1 MPEPSRKS
9 QVVRLKNEKPF
20 LLFRP
25 SVAEADLAFYRDYD
39 PEFLLKKAVCLAAI
53 YKQPEAF
60 ADVMQWPH
68 DEFRETFL
76 GSIATELHCA
86 AFHQCEALLALILA
100 SYQDRPAWVYLS
112 TYGTKEIKD
121 AAQSLVDGDVA
132 KLNRGAHESLAEV
145 LAAAIYAGCK
155 PDSDEAAFSQ
165 SISDIG
171 WFLEQY
177 ADSYLKGAEYNANT
191 LPIWDFALDRT
202 GIAGDRAFCFP
213 PLVLDV
219 LASSS
224 ALPKIFSSHCRTGR
238 SVGGCHRMADPPAIR
253 CGPQGLL
260 RGPSR
265 GVPSPVIP
273 GALPMGVAP
282 FHVKNTGS
290 FLGGERAGTNRSAI
304 RRTACIFGRPAATFR
319 AGPR

>member
-1 MPEPSRKS
+1 MPEPSKKS

-100 SYQDRPAWVYLS
+100 SYQDGPAWVYLS

-121 AAQSLVDGDVA
+121 AAQSLVDRDVA
-132 KLNRGAHESLAEV
+132 KLSRGAHESLAEV

-177 ADSYLKGAEYNANT
+177 ADSYLKGAEYNAYKHG
-191 LPIWDFALDRT
+191 LRVVSGAARL
-202 GIAGDRAFCFP
+202 GAK
-213 PLVLDV
+213 
-219 LASSS
+219 SSE
-224 ALPKIFSSHCRTGR
+224 
-238 SVGGCHRMADPPAIR
+238 
-253 CGPQGLL
+253 
-260 RGPSR
+260 
-265 GVPSPVIP
+265 P
-273 GALPMGVAP
+273 GAQMKTVIAMKHSL
-282 FHVKNTGS
+282 S
-290 FLGGERAGTNRSAI
+290 FLEIGEVPEGYTAEEVTKELSPDHSFDQIQIAAGILRTI
-304 RRTACIFGRPAATFR
+304 RDSRITHLTGDASVLRTFR
-319 AGPR
+319 IDREKFSRAKAE